1 MPKPWPSSVPTLV
14 NPVPALAS
22 LTNGAGG
29 ISTSSKLK
37 SRHQNT
43 VLWCALGTELYI
55 LLAVQ
60 GTQGAAAI
68 KSTLGTAIQQVETQ
82 MDLQTAKEN
91 KKGIAAGS
99 SLVYSLAGVAG
110 SNAKI
115 TANNAVGVNMNWVEL
130 ELGLLMIVDWMER
143 NTYGWGSASVW
154 DAANEVGMVYI
165 TV

>member
-1 MPKPWPSSVPTLV
+1 
-14 NPVPALAS
+14 
-22 LTNGAGG
+22 
-29 ISTSSKLK
+29 
-37 SRHQNT
+37 
-43 VLWCALGTELYI
+43 
-55 LLAVQ
+55 
-60 GTQGAAAI
+60 
-68 KSTLGTAIQQVETQ
+68 